1 MYACVHV
8 CMYACMHVC
17 MYACMYARMHGWMYL
32 CMHACMYVC
41 MYVSKNHAH
50 THIHTH
56 GQALTHAHI
65 LWHVATEFFY
75 SPSLKN
81 SHFKVTSDQIIRHV
95 CLVPTTLFVCLN
107 PALLHQSI
115 KLLCALLDLHYL
127 LNSLMLN
134 LCYLAKLVVWVH
146 HLWQPGT
153 VPVLIPCSKFKLSLC
168 LWHFSFSND
177 DPCVSTHAT
186 THCSSFRSWFTV
198 FVGRPPQNLQFK
210 TFFQDA

>member
-1 MYACVHV
+1 
-8 CMYACMHVC
+8 
-17 MYACMYARMHGWMYL
+17 
-32 CMHACMYVC
+32 MHACMYVCMHAWMDVFMHACTHAC

-127 LNSLMLN
+127 LNSPMLN
-134 LCYLAKLVVWVH
+134 LCYLAKLWWFGCTICGSRAQSRCSFLVQNSNSVCVCGIFHSPMMTPACLPMRLLIAVPSVH
-146 HLWQPGT
+146 GSRFLLDDLHKTSNLKHFFKMHENQP
-153 VPVLIPCSKFKLSLC
+153 PVI
-168 LWHFSFSND
+168 WII
-177 DPCVSTHAT
+177 
-186 THCSSFRSWFTV
+186 
-198 FVGRPPQNLQFK
+198 
-210 TFFQDA
+210 